1 MIFESLA
8 AFHHK
13 ALEYKA
19 LNVFVMKCCDKNV
32 QYYIFCRFVTKCC
45 KDSKNHC
52 WKVWKSSILMYFNI
66 LWWIDWG
73 FQKLVSKNFEKL
85 YFFMYSIILW
95 WNDNFEMRILKKFNA
110 YFVGKWCEDFKN
122 HCRKI
127 WKIISL
133 MYYEDF
139 KKHYCWK
146 IGKQKSILLY
156 SICDKMM
163 WGFQKSLSKIFNFY
177 VLYCF
182 VMQ

>member
-1 MIFESLA
+1 MKSLKK
-8 AFHHK
+8 FNS
-13 ALEYKA
+13 Y
-19 LNVFVMKCCDKNV
+19 VFYYFVMNWLR
-32 QYYIFCRFVTKCC
+32 I
-45 KDSKNHC
+45 SKISVEKC
-52 WKVWKSSILMYFNI
+52 WKIIFL
-66 LWWIDWG
+66 
-73 FQKLVSKNFEKL
+73 
-85 YFFMYSIILW
+85 MYSIILW

-133 MYYEDF
+133 MYFEDF

-163 WGFQKSLSKIFNFY
+163 WGFQKSLLKSFNFY

-182 VMQ
+182 VMQWCQDSTMFFEILTIFHHKATE